1 MTGEK
6 YYAAVV
12 ENKGI
17 FGVGT
22 SEEGALLKAM
32 ANISK
37 CAASSQAPF
46 TGAVDVR
53 EIDEGLYHYILTVWD
68 GYVTKEENDK
78 ALGLSGEE
86 AKNKAAEE
94 EAEQAALEAD
104 AEREA
109 QAQAEAEQAE
119 AEAEAEAQEWM

>member
-37 CAASSQAPF
+37 CAASSRAPF

-53 EIDEGLYHYILTVWD
+53 EIDESLYHYILTVWD

-78 ALGLSGEE
+78 ALGLSREE

>member
-12 ENKGI
+12 KNKGV
-17 FGVGT
+17 FGVDT

-53 EIDEGLYHYILTVWD
+53 EIDEGLYHYILTEWN
-68 GYVTKEENDK
+68 GFITKEENDK
-78 ALGLSGEE
+78 ALGLNQGDL
-86 AKNKAAEE
+86 K
-94 EAEQAALEAD
+94 
-104 AEREA
+104 
-109 QAQAEAEQAE
+109 
-119 AEAEAEAQEWM
+119 